1 MERVIRDKLR
11 EISVAERVR
20 ILYAVESGSRAWGF
34 PSPDSDY
41 DVRFIYLRG
50 REDYLRLEAAPDV
63 IEWQLDETLDI
74 NGWDLQ
80 KALRLAHA
88 ANPTLLEWLSSQ
100 IIYASDDD
108 AMKEIRPRIM
118 ECFNA
123 KKGVFHYISMA
134 KSNFREYLKNDVV
147 RLKKY
152 FYVLRPILA
161 AKWILEKNSM
171 PPILFS
177 ELLDAELEE
186 SLKPTVRVLLAEKM
200 NSPELG
206 TGKRIDQLN
215 EYIERSLDGLEKQ
228 AEQITLPKSAG
239 WERLNGVF
247 LETLARQEQM
257 R

>member
-1 MERVIRDKLR
+1 MENIIRDKLK
-11 EISVAERVR
+11 EISAAENVR

-50 REDYLRLEAAPDV
+50 RGHYLKLETTSDV

-88 ANPTLLEWLSSQ
+88 ANPTLLEWLSSR
-100 IIYASDDD
+100 IVYASDET

-134 KSNFREYLKNDVV
+134 KGNFREYLKGDVV

-161 AKWILEKNSM
+161 AKWILDKNDM

-177 ELLDAELEE
+177 QLLDAELEE
-186 SLKPTVRVLLAEKM
+186 PLKTVVRGLLTEKM
-200 NSPELG
+200 ASPELG
-206 TGKRIDQLN
+206 TGKRIDLLN
-215 EYIERSLDGLEKQ
+215 EYIERSLLELEKQ
-228 AEQITLPKSAG
+228 AEQLTPPKSVG
-239 WERLNGVF
+239 WGRLNAVF
-247 LETLARQEQM
+247 LETLAR
-257 R
+257 